1 MRMQRI
7 SASELVSLTTT
18 RQTLEDLIVD
28 LRLKTALQHG
38 IEEQS
43 HLGEIMSHG
52 LRPQKTFLLTGP
64 PGCGK
69 TMAASVI
76 TNSLN
81 LPLFTVRLDAI
92 ITRFLGESSDK
103 LRAVFEAHR
112 CGDLQLETSRSARKF
127 RQLWTFPAFHLNPGL
142 VSIQA
147 LKRTSGRRRRTRVR
161 DTPC

>member
-1 MRMQRI
+1 MQRI

-64 PGCGK
+64 P
-69 TMAASVI
+69 
-76 TNSLN
+76 
-81 LPLFTVRLDAI
+81 
-92 ITRFLGESSDK
+92 
-103 LRAVFEAHR
+103 
-112 CGDLQLETSRSARKF
+112 
-127 RQLWTFPAFHLNPGL
+127 
-142 VSIQA
+142 
-147 LKRTSGRRRRTRVR
+147 
-161 DTPC
+161 